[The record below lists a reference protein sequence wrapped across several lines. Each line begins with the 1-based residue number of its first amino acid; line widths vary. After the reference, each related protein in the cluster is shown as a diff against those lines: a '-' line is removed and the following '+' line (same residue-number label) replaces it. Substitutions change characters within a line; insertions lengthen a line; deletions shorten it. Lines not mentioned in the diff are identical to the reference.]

1 MSEFRGFGD
10 PPQRPDREEKVQKR
24 QKQRQQAA
32 SRYDR
37 MVKQGLP
44 SFNIFVRPEPDSPWL
59 PVGTLAVNRS
69 DKINAAIFQQEKEL
83 TAGAL
88 RLFPKLRSHADRLE
102 YGYQLKEFPDEEI
115 RVAVRPQPTLWD
127 TLRQRWRAW
136 RSASQSAT
144 QSRDK

>member
-1 MSEFRGFGD
+1 VSEFRGFGD
-10 PPQRPDREEKVQKR
+10 PPQRSTNEEKVQKR

-32 SRYDR
+32 SKYEN

-44 SFNIFVRPEPDSPWL
+44 AFNIFVRPEADSPWF
-59 PVGTLAVNRS
+59 PVGTLAVERS
-69 DKINAAIFQQEKEL
+69 DKISAAIFQQEKEL

-88 RLFPKLRSHADRLE
+88 RLFPKLRPHADRLE

-127 TLRQRWRAW
+127 TLRQRWTAW
-136 RSASQSAT
+136 RAGLG
-144 QSRDK
+144 